1 MKVSIEQIECL
12 EEEIVSIYCHD
23 DQSNWVKNVK
33 EAVHCNLWVLT
44 QSNYMNMVDVNS
56 EYVDTM
62 TWWRATYIAVEAT
75 SATLAGLCLALT
87 VLTSILD
94 KKKGR
99 N

>member
-1 MKVSIEQIECL
+1 
-12 EEEIVSIYCHD
+12 
-23 DQSNWVKNVK
+23 
-33 EAVHCNLWVLT
+33 
-44 QSNYMNMVDVNS
+44 MNMVDVNS

-75 SATLAGLCLALT
+75 SATIAGLCLALT